1 MKAIKGFK
9 LRPLGDE
16 YILVGESVDLI
27 NFNKM
32 ITMNE
37 TAAYLW
43 GRCRNWTVLT
53 TPYSPECSSMSTM
66 LRPNKLPQMPKLLPT
81 HGLKRVLW
89 RIKQFCAI

>member
-1 MKAIKGFK
+1 MRSIKGFK

-32 ITMNE
+32 ITMNS

-43 GRCRNWTVLT
+43 EKVQNLDSFDDAKMTELLLEEYDV
-53 TPYSPECSSMSTM
+53 TPEQAAADAKATAQSWVEAGIVE
-66 LRPNKLPQMPKLLPT
+66 N
-81 HGLKRVLW
+81 
-89 RIKQFCAI
+89 